1 MDPRIEQQLKKLDV
15 NGDGKVDVQDA
26 KALLE
31 RELAKRSPTVVASAS
46 FIGGLVIGFAAGRAS
61 K

>member
-15 NGDGKVDVQDA
+15 NNDGKVDMNDA
-26 KALLE
+26 KALFE
-31 RELAKRSPTVVASAS
+31 IELGKQKPTVVASAS
-46 FIGGLVIGFAAGRAS
+46 FIGGLVIGFFAGRAS